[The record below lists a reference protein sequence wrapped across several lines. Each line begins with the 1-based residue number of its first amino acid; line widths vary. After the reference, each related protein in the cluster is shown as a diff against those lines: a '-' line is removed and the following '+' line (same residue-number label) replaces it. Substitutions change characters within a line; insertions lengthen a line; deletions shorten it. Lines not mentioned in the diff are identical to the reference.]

1 MLKPAGRA
9 LCGLGVVGLLVAGN
23 LLTPG
28 KAEAAGGVVPGPN
41 VVAPDRYVYYPGT
54 EVLAE
59 DEVRVIACGT
69 GMPDQRRGQASTCFL
84 FEFGN
89 GEKLIF
95 DIGTGSM
102 RNLNALMIPPEYLT
116 KVFLSHLHTD
126 HWGDLDALWAGGWTA
141 GRPAPLEI
149 WGPSGMVEDMGT
161 AHAIKGFLQAFNWD
175 YQTRAFKISP
185 IPGQIKVQEFDY
197 KAVNGVVYDQDG
209 IVIRSIPAIHAGD
222 GPVSFI
228 IEYAGMKLVFG
239 GDTSPNKW
247 FVEHAKGSDFVI
259 HEAFATP
266 RFFVEDYGQPPQLAW
281 RACCSFHTSPPSFG
295 KIMSEIQPGH
305 AVAYHSMEEAFP
317 EIRSGIRSTYDGPLS
332 IATDMMVWNITKDG
346 VRERMAVS
354 PDRASS
360 VPGPTRQPPPDRGL
374 PDPMSDFIKGG
385 EWGPG
390 FNAQNEMLDAFSE
403 KYGLQEQDWR
413 PARPWYKPS
422 E

>member
-1 MLKPAGRA
+1 
-9 LCGLGVVGLLVAGN
+9 
-23 LLTPG
+23 
-28 KAEAAGGVVPGPN
+28 
-41 VVAPDRYVYYPGT
+41 
-54 EVLAE
+54 
-59 DEVRVIACGT
+59 
-69 GMPDQRRGQASTCFL
+69 
-84 FEFGN
+84 
-89 GEKLIF
+89 
-95 DIGTGSM
+95 
-102 RNLNALMIPPEYLT
+102 
-116 KVFLSHLHTD
+116 
-126 HWGDLDALWAGGWTA
+126 
-141 GRPAPLEI
+141 
-149 WGPSGMVEDMGT
+149 MGT
-161 AHAIKGFLQAFNWD
+161 AHAIKGFLQAYNWD

-185 IPGQIKVQEFDY
+185 IPGQIIVHEFDY
-197 KAVNGVVYDQDG
+197 KAENGVVYDENG
-209 IVIRSIPAIHAGD
+209 IVIRSVPAIHAGD

-247 FVEHAKGSDFVI
+247 FVEHAKDSDFVI

-266 RFFVEDYGQPPQLAW
+266 RFFVEDYGMPPQLAW

-317 EIRSGIRSTYDGPLS
+317 EIRSGIRSTYGGPLS

-354 PDRASS
+354 PDRASG
-360 VPGPTRQPPPDRGL
+360 VPGPTRQPPPERGL
-374 PDPMSDFIKGG
+374 PDPMSDFIKVG

-413 PARPWYKPS
+413 PARPWYKPA